1 MDAITN
7 NDWPLNTRVRKF
19 NSVRVIGQPVDVGTP
34 TEPITLAEAKTHLKV
49 DFTDDDTYLTETI
62 KECRQLFERI
72 TGIGIVSKTVTAE
85 VRNALGNVELPYW
98 PVTSISSAVDEY
110 GNTVTNYD
118 FYGST
123 YLRTKMD
130 NLFTVVYVTTAMGAI
145 PSDIKKAIKL
155 MVAYSYRHRGDEG
168 KDEYNKTLYNF
179 CGLFKRSTWLP

>member
-7 NDWPLNTRVRKF
+7 NDWPSRTVRSY
-19 NSVRVIGQPVDVGTP
+19 NSVRVIGTPVDVGTP
-34 TEPITLAEAKTHLKV
+34 TEPVTLAEVKTHLRV
-49 DFTDDDTYLTETI
+49 DFTDDDTYLSDTI

-85 VRNALGNVELPYW
+85 VRNALGNIELPYW

-110 GNTVTNYD
+110 GTTLTNYD

-123 YLRTKMD
+123 YLRTRMD
-130 NLFTVVYVTTAMGAI
+130 NLFTVVYVTTAMGTV

-168 KDEYNKTLYNF
+168 TDEFNKALYNYCIF
-179 CGLFKRSTWLP
+179 FKRGSWLL